1 MEHTMNDKAD
11 RKIEETLSK
20 LETTVITGA
29 IKGLVWLTPKS
40 VKNTEKPL
48 FWRAHAKF
56 KFNHEKGASVLKNVG
71 VWKDGAIGEQT
82 ALHIYKGGLKFPEV
96 CAACLEPVTHH
107 EVVEVT
113 IRRRS
118 SGRTTIDTTNYEKAE
133 RIFTAMDSDRFWY
146 VISFSDNHGIDDR
159 AIHFDTTWD
168 DRDRCTWI
176 LKNREYAQQFA
187 KLNKLKGS
195 WLRVKHIIM
204 RQMGFIGMTVFGFAV
219 VLAGLLLYLP
229 NGEWGQLGHQ
239 GDLAL
244 FIIGL
249 IGFVFSSYLAL
260 KGNKGE
266 PILSNS
272 D

>member
-20 LETTVITGA
+20 LETTVITGV
-29 IKGLVWLTPKS
+29 IKALVWLTPKS
-40 VKNTEKPL
+40 VKNTKKPL
-48 FWRAHAKF
+48 FWEAQAKF
-56 KFNHEKGASVLKNVG
+56 KFNPEEGARVLKNVG
-71 VWKDGAIGEQT
+71 VWKDGVSDKLT

-107 EVVEVT
+107 EVFEAT

-133 RIFTAMDSDRFWY
+133 RIFTAMNCDRFWY

-159 AIHFDTTWD
+159 AVHFDITWD
-168 DRDRCTWI
+168 KRSTLI

-204 RQMGFIGMTVFGFAV
+204 MQMGFIGMTVFGFAV
-219 VLAGLLLYLP
+219 VAGGLFLYEGLT
-229 NGEWGQLGHQ
+229 NGEWGPWGHQ
-239 GDLAL
+239 VDLAL

-249 IGFVFSSYLAL
+249 IGLVFSSYLAL

>member
-56 KFNHEKGASVLKNVG
+56 KFNPEEGARVLKNVG
-71 VWKDGAIGEQT
+71 VWTDSVTGEQT

-107 EVVEVT
+107 EVVEK
-113 IRRRS
+113 IIFRRS
-118 SGRTTIDTTNYEKAE
+118 SGRTAIDTTNYEKAQ
-133 RIFTAMDSDRFWY
+133 RISTAMHCDRFWY

-159 AIHFDTTWD
+159 AIHFDITWD
-168 DRDRCTWI
+168 NRCTLI

-204 RQMGFIGMTVFGFAV
+204 MVMGFIGMTVFGSAV
-219 VLAGLLLYLP
+219 VAGGLLLYTGLP

-249 IGFVFSSYLAL
+249 IGLVFSSYLAL